1 MQTDH
6 FCAVKGS
13 KIDETACASIIYK
26 ADAATLEVCGSCERG
41 KALADTVGS
50 CRVAKPANEQP
61 VRTKSPWQMV
71 VEATGHT
78 SQGRLAD
85 ALRTTQSKISQTFIK
100 LGKGKLPSGP
110 VWNDLLQLSGISAAE
125 LFAAAT
131 GKPLPQ
137 QTTPE
142 PAASEQ
148 EMPAASE
155 AVNAD
160 LPPLSQH
167 LLDVAE
173 LAAMTTPDVM
183 SLRRKRIAIGAEET
197 AGETP
202 PTLMGADPS
211 EQLLTS
217 GELFALRRHDAPQQA
232 PAPAGIPDGFELYEP
247 FSAQTGQPVLSIGKG
262 SEASISADAVR
273 RFGLAAVPCVHLLF
287 NRGTGQVGIKP
298 LPRQAE
304 HALKLQSTR
313 KSQARCVSMRG
324 MWRKLGIQPN
334 PGIYPLT
341 QDPSGLIVATISQQP
356 SQGGEA

>member
-1 MQTDH
+1 MRNE
-6 FCAVKGS
+6 FCLVKGR
-13 KIDETACASIIYK
+13 KVDDTECGSIIFN
-26 ADAATLEVCGSCERG
+26 ATDAVIALCRTCARG

-61 VRTKSPWQMV
+61 VRTKTPWQMV

-155 AVNAD
+155 ALNAD

-173 LAAMTTPDVM
+173 LAAVPSPDVM
-183 SLRRKRIAIGAEET
+183 SLRGKRIAIGAEET

-217 GELFALRRHDAPQQA
+217 GELFAWPKVLPKDFLP
-232 PAPAGIPDGFELYEP
+232 Y
-247 FSAQTGQPVLSIGKG
+247 TGQRPILHGKPALHIKASGDMELSV
-262 SEASISADAVR
+262 DAVALG
-273 RFGLAAVPCVHLLF
+273 GLEHVGHVRPFWSDARKQIGIVPVDT
-287 NRGTGQVGIKP
+287 TGPGV
-298 LPRQAE
+298 
-304 HALKLQSTR
+304 LKLQPTPSKR
-313 KSQARCVSMRG
+313 RRISASGFLNGFAIR
-324 MWRKLGIQPN
+324 PA
-334 PGIYPLT
+334 PGTYPVERH
-341 QDPSGLIVATISQQP
+341 PSGLLVATITQQP